1 MSENETGLFHNPG
14 DIIGIE
20 NAILKLVEDKNLRL
34 KMGAKGRERTKNL
47 FEKSYVVS
55 EFMRYLNNII
65 ELHLRKNC
73 NNFINRNIY
82 KGIFTTTD

>member
-1 MSENETGLFHNPG
+1 MRYLQLASKIYGLTDAVSENETGLFHNPG

-65 ELHLRKNC
+65 ELHLRK
-73 NNFINRNIY
+73 
-82 KGIFTTTD
+82 KL

>member
-1 MSENETGLFHNPG
+1 MGFNSGLFHNPG

-47 FEKSYVVS
+47 FEKSYVTN
-55 EFMRYLNNII
+55 EFVKYIKTLDN
-65 ELHLRKNC
+65 
-73 NNFINRNIY
+73 
-82 KGIFTTTD
+82 